1 MSAIRMLFLMMAG
14 LILLGI
20 WLTGFNVVHWVL
32 YIPVA
37 ALIFAGITGICPGYM
52 IFQKLGFK
60 GQGIGSNL

>member
-37 ALIFAGITGICPGYM
+37 ALIFAAVTGICPGY
-52 IFQKLGFK
+52 IITQKLGFK
-60 GQGIGSNL
+60 GQTIGNKL

>member
-20 WLTGFNVVHWVL
+20 WLTGFNVVHWLL

-37 ALIFAGITGICPGYM
+37 ALIFAGVTGICPGYIIM
-52 IFQKLGFK
+52 QKLGFK
-60 GQGIGSNL
+60 GQTIGNKL

>member
-37 ALIFAGITGICPGYM
+37 ALIFAAVTGICPGYIIM
-52 IFQKLGFK
+52 QKLGFK
-60 GQGIGSNL
+60 GQTIGNKL

>member
-1 MSAIRMLFLMMAG
+1 MSAIRMLFLMIAG

-37 ALIFAGITGICPGYM
+37 ALVFAAVTGICPGYL
-52 IFQKLGFK
+52 IFKKLGFK
-60 GQGIGSNL
+60 GSGSGNNL